1 MFKRIRNAAD
11 HLARNRILQH
21 ILFWA
26 LSFLVLLNILKV
38 SAEIKPID
46 LIYTAIFHIPI
57 VLVTYLNLQILLPLF
72 LAKRKFIL
80 YGSLAAVTITGGWFF
95 YSFLFGSWIDFILP
109 GYYFIAYYDFWD
121 IALYLAIYLAAT
133 SLIKLARGW
142 FRLQEME
149 KEKTLTEL
157 KALKSQVNP
166 HFLFNSL
173 NNIYGLSR
181 KSSPILPDV
190 ILKLSGL
197 LRYIIYETNTEM
209 IGLQNEIDIL
219 NDYIA
224 LQRLRSPTDEKIE
237 FTILGEPGEYKI
249 APLVFFPFIE
259 NSFKHGIKG
268 GAKETF
274 VKIKIE
280 ITGAVLNFEIENS
293 KGKSIEPGIPEY
305 KGIGIENVKKRLQL
319 IYPNCHLLTI
329 SETES
334 IFRVLLQV
342 QLEKQPR

>member
-1 MFKRIRNAAD
+1 MIFNKLIETADRI
-11 HLARNRILQH
+11 ARNRVLQH
-21 ILFWA
+21 IMFWA

-38 SAEIKPID
+38 SAEIRPID
-46 LIYTAIFHIPI
+46 LVYTAIFHLPI
-57 VLVTYLNLQILLPLF
+57 ILATYLNLLLLFPYF
-72 LAKRKFIL
+72 LAKRKFIF
-80 YGSLAAVTITGGWFF
+80 YGFFVAADIAAGWFF
-95 YSFLFGSWIDFILP
+95 YHFLFGGWIDLILP

-181 KSSPILPDV
+181 KSSPVLPDV

-197 LRYIIYETNTEM
+197 LRYIIYETDTEL
-209 IGLQNEIDIL
+209 ISLQKEIDIM
-219 NDYIA
+219 NDYIG
-224 LQRLRSPTDEKIE
+224 LQRLRSPADEKIE
-237 FTILGEPGEYKI
+237 FTVLGEPGNYKI
-249 APLVFFPFIE
+249 APLIFFPFIE

-268 GAKETF
+268 GAKDAF
-274 VKIKIE
+274 IKIKIE
-280 ITGAVLNFEIENS
+280 ITGAVINFEIENS
-293 KGKSIEPGIPEY
+293 KGKSAENEIPGY
-305 KGIGIENVKKRLQL
+305 KGIGIENVKKRLEL
-319 IYPNCHLLTI
+319 IYPSNHILKI
-329 SETES
+329 SVTND
-334 IFRVLLQV
+334 IFKVLLQV
-342 QLEKQPR
+342 QLK

>member
-1 MFKRIRNAAD
+1 MFKKLVKTAD

-38 SAEIKPID
+38 SAEIRPID

-57 VLVTYLNLQILLPLF
+57 VLVTYLNLQILLPHF
-72 LAKRKFIL
+72 LAKRQFIL

-95 YSFLFGSWIDFILP
+95 YSFLFGNWIDFILP

-197 LRYIIYETNTEM
+197 LRYIIYETDTEM
-209 IGLQNEIDIL
+209 ISLQKEIEIL

-224 LQRLRSPTDEKIE
+224 LQRLRSLADEKIE

-274 VKIKIE
+274 IKIKIE
-280 ITGAVLNFEIENS
+280 IAGAVLNFEIENS
-293 KGKSIEPGIPEY
+293 KGKSIEPCIPEY

-319 IYPNCHLLTI
+319 IYPNSHLLTI

-334 IFRVLLQV
+334 IFKVLLQV
-342 QLEKQPR
+342 QLKKQPC